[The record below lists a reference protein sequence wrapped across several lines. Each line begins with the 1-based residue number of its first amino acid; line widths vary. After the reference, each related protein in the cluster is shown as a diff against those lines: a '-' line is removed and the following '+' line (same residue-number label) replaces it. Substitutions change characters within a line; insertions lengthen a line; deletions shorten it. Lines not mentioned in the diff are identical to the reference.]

1 MNNENRDLL
10 TEVRALLGEMKPI
23 WEALMEANGQD
34 VVARECCNVY
44 LSYLWGLLVDQKD

>member
-1 MNNENRDLL
+1 MNNENRNLL
-10 TEVRALLGEMKPI
+10 TEVKALLGEMKPI